1 MGQDPKKGQKV
12 TRQPGRS
19 PLPLP
24 PPPPPVP
31 SRQES

>member
-1 MGQDPKKGQKV
+1 MARDPEKGQKV

-24 PPPPPVP
+24 PPPPPKK
-31 SRQES
+31 ES